1 MAQLPIDHPLRR
13 DLADEVHARPPAS
26 IASPAVVSM
35 LALSDAPAEHVLAA
49 VIELA
54 RSNGVDA
61 VAPPRA
67 AHTVVE
73 LPALRIK
80 WERHGEFSSLTLV
93 APAPVAMIGEVN
105 GSAYPSAFDMVPN
118 DWLARLP
125 GRVIAAAD
133 ILVLRSGSDAPRPDD
148 FAHFFD
154 RDALAGSSILDGA
167 AWAFTDFVV
176 RADGR
181 SRWLILDA
189 GMGRAQA
196 ARTVQ
201 RVIEVEIYRMVA
213 LLGFPLARAA
223 FGELNR
229 VEQELETITS
239 ATAALHAEAA
249 TQATQTEERR
259 LLDELSRVAAE
270 VERMTAASAFRYSAS
285 QAYWEIVRARVAELR
300 EQRLGDLRTLSGF
313 LSRRLAPAMNSCAA
327 AARRQEALSARIE
340 RAGSL
345 LRTRVDIAREEQN
358 QQLLAAMDRRSKLQ
372 LRLQQTVEGLSVA
385 AIAYYMVGLAGYLL
399 KPLTTIWPGL
409 KTEWITAA
417 LIPVIAFAVWR
428 GVTRIRRRIK
438 VD

>member
-1 MAQLPIDHPLRR
+1 MAQLPTDHPLRR
-13 DLADEVHARPPAS
+13 DLADEVHARPPAAV
-26 IASPAVVSM
+26 ASPAVVSM
-35 LALSDAPAEHVLAA
+35 LALSDAPAEHVLEA

-61 VAPPRA
+61 VAAPRA

-93 APAPVAMIGEVN
+93 APAPVATLGEVS
-105 GSAYPSAFDMVPN
+105 GAAYPSAFDMVPT

-133 ILVLRSGSDAPRPDD
+133 ILVLPSGADAPRPDD
-148 FAHFFD
+148 FAHLFD
-154 RDALAGSSILDGA
+154 RDALAGSSILDAA
-167 AWAFTDFVV
+167 AWVFTDFVV
-176 RADGR
+176 RPDGR
-181 SRWLILDA
+181 SRWLVLNVR
-189 GMGRAQA
+189 MGRAQA

-201 RVIEVEIYRMVA
+201 RVIEVEVYRMVA

-249 TQATQTEERR
+249 TQATQDEERR

-285 QAYWEIVRARVAELR
+285 QAYWEIVRSRVAELR

-399 KPLTTIWPGL
+399 KPLATVWPGL

-417 LIPVIAFAVWR
+417 LIPIIAFAVWR

>member
-1 MAQLPIDHPLRR
+1 MPQLPIDHPLRR

-26 IASPAVVSM
+26 VASPAVVSM

-54 RSNGVDA
+54 RSNGVDV
-61 VAPPRA
+61 VAAPRA

-93 APAPVAMIGEVN
+93 APAPVATLSEVS
-105 GSAYPSAFDMVPN
+105 GAAYPSAFDMVPA

-133 ILVLRSGSDAPRPDD
+133 ILVLPFGDDEPRPDA
-148 FAHFFD
+148 FAQLFD
-154 RDALAGSSILDGA
+154 RDALAGSSILDEA
-167 AWAFTDFVV
+167 AWVFTDFVV
-176 RADGR
+176 RPDGR
-181 SRWLILDA
+181 SRWLVLNVR
-189 GMGRAQA
+189 MGRAQA

-201 RVIEVEIYRMVA
+201 RVIEVEVYRMVA
-213 LLGFPLARAA
+213 LLGFPLARSA

-249 TQATQTEERR
+249 TQATQDEERR

-313 LSRRLAPAMNSCAA
+313 LTRRLAPAMNSCAA

-399 KPLTTIWPGL
+399 KPLATAWPGL
-409 KTEWITAA
+409 NTEWITAA
-417 LIPVIAFAVWR
+417 LIPIVAFAVWR